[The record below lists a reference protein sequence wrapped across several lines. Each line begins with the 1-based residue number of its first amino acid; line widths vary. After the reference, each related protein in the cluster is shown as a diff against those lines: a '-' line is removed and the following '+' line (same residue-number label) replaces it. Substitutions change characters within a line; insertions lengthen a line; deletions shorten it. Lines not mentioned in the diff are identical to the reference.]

1 MLTERKSEL
10 LKTLVEE
17 YIESAIPVASE
28 SVARKHSLGVS
39 SATVRNDMADLEDQ
53 GYISRPHHS
62 AGAVPSDKGYR
73 FYVETLSQ
81 IEDLPREFQ
90 YTLRYQFTKAERDI
104 DGWTRLAATAL
115 SHLVNNAAIV
125 TYPREPESRLIRIN
139 LVQVQESLAFL
150 ILVLQEVKLRK
161 LLLPLSEPL
170 TSDDLQAVANRMSAS
185 LNGLSRQE
193 IMTKTVDVSPFE
205 RTVTDMVLDIM
216 EAEDSDLYSNHYIE
230 GLRHLLNQPE
240 FSQGEKARE
249 IVEVLEDK
257 ELPKVVLAEAPEWG
271 HMKVIIGEENR
282 VNFLHPLSMVV
293 CQYGLPGGG
302 LGSISAIGPT
312 RMEYSRTIAGVRFIS
327 SLMTDM
333 LTQVHG

>member
-302 LGSISAIGPT
+302 LGSISALGPT

>member
-1 MLTERKSEL
+1 MLTERKAEL

-17 YIESAIPVASE
+17 YIESASPVASQ
-28 SVARKHSLGVS
+28 SVAKKHSLGVS
-39 SATVRNDMADLEDQ
+39 PATIRNDMADLEEQ

-73 FYVETLSQ
+73 FYVETLPLV
-81 IEDLPREFQ
+81 EEPPPEFQ
-90 YTLRYQFTKAERDI
+90 YTVRYQFTKAERDI
-104 DGWTRLAATAL
+104 EGWTQMAATAL
-115 SHLVNNAAIV
+115 AQLVNNVALV
-125 TYPREPESRLIRIN
+125 TYPRESESRLMRIN

-161 LLLPLSEPL
+161 QLLPLSEPL
-170 TSDDLQAVANRMSAS
+170 TSDDLQMVANRLSTS
-185 LNGLSRQE
+185 LSGLSRQE
-193 IMTKTVDVSPFE
+193 ILTKTVNVSPFE
-205 RTVTDMVLDIM
+205 RTVTDMVMDIM
-216 EAEDSDLYSNHYIE
+216 EAEDRALYSDHYIE

-249 IVEVLEDK
+249 IVEILEDK

-282 VNFLHPLSMVV
+282 VTFLHPLSMVV

-302 LGSISAIGPT
+302 LGSISVLGPT

-327 SLMTDM
+327 SLMTD
-333 LTQVHG
+333 LLAQVHG